1 MSLEV
6 AIKLRSLSEV
16 ETLELRKNLGMNS
29 VVNVMPDLTVLQNF
43 SYFQEVISIRNITIN
58 LELGCFI
65 YKSSMS
71 LYNCCMSTGK
81 HYEWFKLCC

>member
-71 LYNCCMSTGK
+71 L
-81 HYEWFKLCC
+81 